1 MVWDACRARVLDTIC
16 EESVVKLS
24 YSDNLGASWSA
35 PRRISPAVGEHYFP
49 TISSDHA
56 GGGIAV
62 AWFTNRFDRIF
73 HNRQDVELVTLN
85 PATGAVVRSQRL
97 TSPSNEPEAD
107 PLLGGVFIGDYI
119 EVFAHRGTA
128 WVHYNA
134 NYTRLRLLGEGF
146 PIAQQDNYLTITSL

>member
-1 MVWDACRARVLDTIC
+1 M
-16 EESVVKLS
+16 
-24 YSDNLGASWSA
+24 
-35 PRRISPAVGEHYFP
+35 
-49 TISSDHA
+49 
-56 GGGIAV
+56 

-119 EVFAHRGTA
+119 EVFAHKGTA

-146 PIAQQDNYLTITSL
+146 PVAQQDNYLTISSL